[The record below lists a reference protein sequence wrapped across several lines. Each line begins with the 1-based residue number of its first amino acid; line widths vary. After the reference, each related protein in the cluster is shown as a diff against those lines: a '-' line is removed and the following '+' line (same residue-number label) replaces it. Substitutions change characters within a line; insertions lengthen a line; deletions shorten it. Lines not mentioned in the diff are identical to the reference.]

1 MEYRMMAFPGFCKK
15 AITLSYDD
23 GINFDR
29 RLIEIMV
36 KNGLKG
42 TFNINSGF
50 LGCNE
55 VLSADRQRVLPEELP
70 ALYEDNGMEIAVH
83 GVKHLSL
90 PRYDGA
96 IQMKEVLDD
105 REALEKMFGT
115 VVKGMAYAMGAYDDD
130 VVRRLKEC
138 GIEYARTVV
147 STEKFD
153 IPTDWLRLPATCH
166 HNNPRLMELL
176 DQFLAGENSYQA
188 KHFGPA
194 PLLFYLWGHSYE
206 FHDNDNW
213 EVIEKFAE
221 KAGGRE
227 DVWYATNGEIYEYVK
242 AFEALRYSVSG
253 EYIHNPS
260 AIDVYLEYRG
270 KQQLVPS
277 GKTVKSNI
285 PISG

>member
-1 MEYRMMAFPGFCKK
+1 MDYRMMAFPGFRKR
-15 AITLSYDD
+15 ALTLSYDD
-23 GINFDR
+23 GVIFDR
-29 RLIEIMV
+29 RLVEIMSQH
-36 KNGLKG
+36 GLKG
-42 TFNINSGF
+42 TFNVNSMYIGRDDLF
-50 LGCNE
+50 CAE
-55 VLSADRQRVLPEELP
+55 RRRVHVEELP
-70 ALYEDNGMEIAVH
+70 DLYTKNGMEVAVH
-83 GVKHLSL
+83 GVQHLSL
-90 PRYDGA
+90 PRYDSA
-96 IQMKEVLDD
+96 IQLKEVLDD
-105 REALEKMFGT
+105 RAALENMFGLI
-115 VVKGMAYAMGAYDDD
+115 VKGMAYAMGAFDDD

-138 GIEYARTVV
+138 GIEYARTTV

-176 DQFLAGENSYQA
+176 DQFLADENDYLA
-188 KHFGPA
+188 KHFGPK
-194 PLLFYLWGHSYE
+194 PRLFYLWGHSYE

-227 DVWYATNGEIYEYVK
+227 EVWYATNGEIYEYVK